1 MSARSEAVSA
11 REGELWAAVDRLVE
25 RAPSLANLASH
36 RIELF
41 AARRWRERGEPVPR
55 AMVDQERRSA
65 IATLAAPLVLG
76 RIREAYDGT
85 IVPIKGMEVA
95 RLYPD
100 SALRLF
106 GDVDVIVDDA
116 AKAQAALLA
125 AGFEEVGDPK
135 LYVDIHHLRPVQR
148 PELPLAVEIHSR
160 PKWVNGLPAP
170 ATAELIASAR
180 VDERGIAILP
190 PAQHA
195 VLLAV
200 HSWAHEPLR
209 RLRDLIDVAV
219 MAEAAGYDEAAAV
232 ARAWGVDRLWRAT
245 TDVIE
250 ALLHGGRRPWS
261 LRLWAQNLERARERT
276 VLENHLQRWLSDF
289 WILPAGRAA
298 RGLPGTLRRE
308 LAPEGDEGWRSKLA
322 RTALAVRNAFRRRSE
337 HDEQLAQARRRG
349 D

>member
-1 MSARSEAVSA
+1 MSAQPEAVSA
-11 REGELWAAVDRLVE
+11 RDSELWAAVDRLVD
-25 RAPSLANLASH
+25 RAPSLADLASH

-41 AARRWRERGEPVPR
+41 AARRWRERGEPVP
-55 AMVDQERRSA
+55 AEIVDQERRAA
-65 IATLAAPLVLG
+65 IATLTAPVVLS
-76 RIREAYDGT
+76 RVREAYDGA

-106 GDVDVIVDDA
+106 GDVDVIVDDP

-125 AGFEEVGDPK
+125 AGFEEVGDPA
-135 LYVDIHHLRPVQR
+135 LFVDIHHLRPVQR

-160 PKWVNGLPAP
+160 PKWVDGLPAP
-170 ATAELIASAR
+170 PTSELLASAR
-180 VDERGIAILP
+180 PDANGIAILP

-209 RLRDLIDVAV
+209 RLRDVIDVAV
-219 MAEAAGYDEAAAV
+219 MLEVAGRDEAAAV
-232 ARAWGVDRLWRAT
+232 ARSWGVEQLWRAT

-250 ALLHGGRRPWS
+250 AVLHGGRRPWS

-289 WILPAGRAA
+289 WILPVGRAA
-298 RGLPGTLRRE
+298 LGLPATLRSE
-308 LAPEGDEGWRSKLA
+308 LGPEGDEGWRSKLSRSA
-322 RTALAVRNAFRRRSE
+322 RALRNASRRRSE
-337 HDEQLAQARRRG
+337 HDEQVARRRR
-349 D
+349 